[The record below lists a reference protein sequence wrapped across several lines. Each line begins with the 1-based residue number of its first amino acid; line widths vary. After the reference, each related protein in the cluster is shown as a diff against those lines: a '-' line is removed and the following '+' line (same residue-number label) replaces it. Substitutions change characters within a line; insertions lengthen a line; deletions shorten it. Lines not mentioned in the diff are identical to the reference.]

1 MNPKLTINCP
11 AIALLSLCSL
21 PGCQRAGYHSPAVDV
36 LGAYFPAWM
45 ISIVIGLILTLIAR
59 LVLVALKLDPELRPA
74 ALVHLCLWVLFTL
87 GTWIVLFK
95 N

>member
-1 MNPKLTINCP
+1 MTIFRV
-11 AIALLSLCSL
+11 IALAFVFGL
-21 PGCQRAGYHSPAVDV
+21 PGCQHAGYHSPTVDL
-36 LGAYFPAWM
+36 LGSYFPAWM
-45 ISIVIGLILTLIAR
+45 ISIVVGLILTLIAR
-59 LVLVALKLDPELRPA
+59 IILVALRLDAELRPA